1 MSHENVKSLLG
12 ARITLPPR
20 GNNTGQRRTPEEQL
34 AVRFP
39 GISLFLA
46 RSFMRLSPRS
56 RLRRLLVTRRIQQV
70 YAAANRRDYES
81 VLSGWDA
88 ASEYRPT
95 RELMPP
101 DLDATFHGHD
111 GMHQLWRYWRDA
123 FEDIRWDPEEILD
136 LGDKILVTAQQTGH
150 GTGSGIA
157 VSQPVFQLFTLRKGL
172 VVRQEDFL
180 DRPAALEAAGL
191 RE

>member
-1 MSHENVKSLLG
+1 MSEENVESLRG
-12 ARITLPPR
+12 VRITLPPR
-20 GNNTGQRRTPEEQL
+20 GDNTGQRRTPEERL

-39 GISLFLA
+39 GVSFFLA
-46 RSFMRLSPRS
+46 RNFMRLSPRS
-56 RLRRLLVTRRIQQV
+56 RLRQLLVTRRIQQV

-101 DLDATFHGHD
+101 DLDAAFHGHD

-150 GTGSGIA
+150 GTGSGIE

-172 VVRQEDFL
+172 VLRQEDFL
-180 DRPAALEAAGL
+180 DRSAALEAAGL

>member
-1 MSHENVKSLLG
+1 M
-12 ARITLPPR
+12 LPRPGDHTAVR
-20 GNNTGQRRTPEEQL
+20 MPEERF
-34 AVRFP
+34 AVHFP
-39 GISLFLA
+39 RISALLA
-46 RSFMRLSPRS
+46 RGFMHLRPRS
-56 RLRRLLVTRRIQQV
+56 RLRQSIVARRIQQT

-101 DLDATFHGHD
+101 DLDAAFRGHD

-123 FEDIRWDPEEILD
+123 FEDIRWDPAEILD
-136 LGDKILVTAQQTGH
+136 FGDKILVTAQQTGH

-157 VSQPVFQLFTLRKGL
+157 VSQRVFQLFTLRKGL

-180 DRPAALEAAGL
+180 DRSAALEAAGMS
-191 RE
+191 E

>member
-1 MSHENVKSLLG
+1 MSEENIEPLRGV
-12 ARITLPPR
+12 RITLPPR
-20 GNNTGQRRTPEEQL
+20 GDSTGQRRTPEERL

-39 GISLFLA
+39 GVSLFLA
-46 RSFMRLSPRS
+46 RNFTRLSPRS
-56 RLRRLLVTRRIQQV
+56 RLRRLLVTRRIQQA

-81 VLSGWDA
+81 VLLGWDA

-101 DLDATFHGHD
+101 DLDAAFHGHD

-150 GTGSGIA
+150 GTGSGIE

-172 VVRQEDFL
+172 VLRQEDFL
-180 DRPAALEAAGL
+180 DRSAALEAAGL

>member
-1 MSHENVKSLLG
+1 MSQENVESLRRV
-12 ARITLPPR
+12 RITLPPR
-20 GNNTGQRRTPEEQL
+20 GDNTGQRRAPEERL

-39 GISLFLA
+39 GVSLFLS
-46 RSFMRLSPRS
+46 RNFMRLSPRS
-56 RLRRLLVTRRIQQV
+56 RLRQLLVTRRIQQL

-101 DLDATFHGHD
+101 DLDAAFHGHD

-123 FEDIRWDPEEILD
+123 FEDIRWDPEEIED
-136 LGDKILVTAQQTGH
+136 LGDKVLVTAQQTGH

-180 DRPAALEAAGL
+180 DRSAALEAAGI
-191 RE
+191 EE